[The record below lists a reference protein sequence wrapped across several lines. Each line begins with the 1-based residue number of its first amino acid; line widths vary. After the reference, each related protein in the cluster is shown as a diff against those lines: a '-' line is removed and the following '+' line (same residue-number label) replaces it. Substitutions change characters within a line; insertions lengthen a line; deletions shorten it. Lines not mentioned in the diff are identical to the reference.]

1 LETIMVI
8 GMFGGWP
15 GQAVPDPP
23 RRDQPGEGAAAPRD
37 FGRDSSAEIIY
48 SMRPAPNHNVVV
60 TVVSSEVCLRKCV
73 ERTGHVDVEME
84 RAGERLRIRTE
95 ERRLALTVAHR
106 TLRFDLDRLT
116 AEDLV
121 RLRSRLAPSG
131 TIHALRTLATVVDET
146 ESDTAERLS
155 LRLTGA
161 LIAQFAGEPGAARR
175 LSRELHARYGPQLA
189 KGRRQVPRDWL
200 TYQKSVVRAC
210 AELQLGIAGLSFW
223 DPARHTCALTWITQT
238 EAAWHTYVTTSAAW
252 RSQL

>member
-1 LETIMVI
+1 VE
-8 GMFGGWP
+8 
-15 GQAVPDPP
+15 VPV
-23 RRDQPGEGAAAPRD
+23 APRE

-48 SMRPAPNHNVVV
+48 SMRPAPNHKVVV

-73 ERTGHVDVEME
+73 ERTGHVDLEVE
-84 RAGERLRIRTE
+84 RDGDRLGVRTE
-95 ERRLALTVAHR
+95 DRRLALTVAHR

-116 AEDLV
+116 ADDLV

-175 LSRELHARYGPQLA
+175 LSRELHARYGPQLR

-223 DPARHTCALTWITQT
+223 DPARHTCALTWITRV
-238 EAAWHTYVTTSAAW
+238 EAAWHTYVTASAAW

>member
-1 LETIMVI
+1 MVI
-8 GMFGGWP
+8 GMFGGWSGQVVPAPP
-15 GQAVPDPP
+15 GGDQHVQAP
-23 RRDQPGEGAAAPRD
+23 AAPPE

-60 TVVSSEVCLRKCV
+60 TVVSSEVCLRKRV
-73 ERTGHVDVEME
+73 ERTGHVDVEMD
-84 RAGERLRIRTE
+84 RDGDRLRVRTE
-95 ERRLALTVAHR
+95 DRRLALTMAHR

-116 AEDLV
+116 ADDLV

-175 LSRELHARYGPQLA
+175 LSRELHARYGPQLR
-189 KGRRQVPRDWL
+189 KGRRQVPRDWV

-223 DPARHTCALTWITQT
+223 DPARNTCALRWITQV